1 MVNQEKNSLSVL
13 FSEEIQG
20 PFVTFLLN
28 THIARQ
34 NTEKAALT
42 LKNFAKHAKE
52 RFNKK
57 YPSLSWE
64 PFKEKINLLLSDS
77 SFWRVSAKS
86 LTIILTQENTYVYE
100 QRVEIDDQYY
110 VGNRPYLLGIIKNNQ
125 FSYHYYL
132 LALNRDSMKLYH
144 AFNDEVSE
152 IELPKT
158 APTTIINALGDELTG
173 GDINYSIQGGTGF
186 NGSTKEGIA
195 YHGVNA
201 KDEEVKIDWVNYYQ
215 AVDNFFKKDF
225 ENPEQLPIRLY
236 TLPEN
241 QTLFKKIA
249 KNNYLNTDASY
260 PFSPAQASIKDIQ
273 EGVKKINQQLELLET
288 ATYNK
293 LLDKKFVDQLVD
305 ILPAA
310 EAGRISHF
318 FISTSNFITET
329 NEMSATEFDRRQVL
343 NKATDKVLQAG
354 GEVFVLDQQAA
365 PDEKSLLAILR
376 Y

>member
-13 FSEEIQG
+13 FSEKIQG
-20 PFVTFLLN
+20 PFVTFLLT

-42 LKNFAKHAKE
+42 LKNFAKDAKE
-52 RFNKK
+52 RFNKR
-57 YPSLSWE
+57 YPDLSWE
-64 PFKEKINLLLSDS
+64 PFKEKIDFLLSDS

-86 LTIILTQENTYVYE
+86 ITIVLNQENTYIYE
-100 QRVEIDDQYY
+100 QKVDIDEQYY

-132 LALNRDSMKLYH
+132 LALNRNSMKLYH
-144 AFNDEVSE
+144 VFNNE
-152 IELPKT
+152 ITEISLPKE
-158 APTTIINALGDELTG
+158 APTTIIQALGDELTG
-173 GDINYSIQGGTGF
+173 GDINYSTQGGTGF
-186 NGSTKEGIA
+186 NGSTKEGLA

-215 AVDNFFKKDF
+215 AVDNFIKKDF
-225 ENPEQLPIRLY
+225 ENPEKLPIRLF

-249 KNNYLNTDASY
+249 KNNYLETDVSY
-260 PFSPAQASIKDIQ
+260 PFSPAQASMNEI
-273 EGVKKINQQLELLET
+273 ETGVKKINQQLEALDI
-288 ATYNK
+288 AAYNK
-293 LLDKKFVDQLVD
+293 LLEKKFLEQLVD
-305 ILPAA
+305 IVPAA
-310 EAGRISHF
+310 DAGRISHF
-318 FISTSNFITET
+318 FISTSNFLNKT
-329 NEMSATEFDRRQVL
+329 NEVSTTEFEQKQLL
-343 NKATDKVLQAG
+343 NKVTDKVIQAG

-365 PDEKSLLAILR
+365 PDEKSLVAILR

>member
-64 PFKEKINLLLSDS
+64 PFKEKIDFLLSDS

-86 LTIILTQENTYVYE
+86 LTIILTQENTYIYE
-100 QRVEIDDQYY
+100 QRVEIHDQYY

-132 LALNRDSMKLYH
+132 LALNRNSMKLYH

-158 APTTIINALGDELTG
+158 APTTIIKALGDELTG

-201 KDEEVKIDWVNYYQ
+201 KDEEVKVDWVNYYQ

-260 PFSPAQASIKDIQ
+260 PFSPAQASIKDVQ
-273 EGVKKINQQLELLET
+273 GGVKNINQQLESLET

-318 FISTSNFITET
+318 FISTSNFVTET
-329 NEMSATEFDRRQVL
+329 NEMSTTEFDRRQVL
-343 NKATDKVLQAG
+343 NKATDRVLQAG